1 MTIAKSNYGNKQ
13 TFAKNLNKYIAM
25 WEDKG
30 YTKEMLAKELGVPIT
45 TFAGWYRGEYY
56 PRIDKIEKMAAFFN
70 TTKSC
75 LVEEHALTSEQ
86 SETVQS
92 LVASEYGE
100 IILSELSKMDAK
112 NYENLLSYMK
122 FLNGGK

>member
-1 MTIAKSNYGNKQ
+1 MI
-13 TFAKNLNKYIAM
+13 
-25 WEDKG
+25 
-30 YTKEMLAKELGVPIT
+30 AKELGVPIT

-56 PRIDKIEKMAAFFN
+56 PRIDKIEKMAEFFGI
-70 TTKSC
+70 TKPC
-75 LVEEHALTSEQ
+75 LVEENALTPEQ
-86 SETVQS
+86 NETVQS

-100 IILSELSKMDAK
+100 IILSELSKMDEK

>member
-25 WEDKG
+25 WEEKG
-30 YTKEMLAKELGVPIT
+30 YTKEMIAKELGVPIT

-56 PRIDKIEKMAAFFN
+56 PRIDKIEKMAAFFS

-75 LVEEHALTSEQ
+75 LVEEHALTPEQ
-86 SETVQS
+86 SEMIDVIIGNDKGDELIAAIAKLNPDQ
-92 LVASEYGE
+92 YG
-100 IILSELSKMDAK
+100 S
-112 NYENLLSYMK
+112 LLSYVN
-122 FLNGGK
+122 FLGKE